1 MGQTPNKPKLGQEY
15 GGLAVVVVLTCSVVE
30 LVWPLTDETAINTTT
45 NCLTEMYNYTKF
57 RLGF

>member
-15 GGLAVVVVLTCSVVE
+15 GGLAVVVVLTCSIVE
-30 LVWPLTDETAINTTT
+30 LGWPLTDETTINTTT
-45 NCLTEMYNYTKF
+45 NCHTEMYNYIKF